1 LQGYLSVGII
11 GFVTGYLAS
20 TFGLKPYP
28 FYLGIVFALLGLF
41 ISWFLV
47 RDRREYTLLEIKK
60 NQEQEQQLIKSTR

>member
-1 LQGYLSVGII
+1 MQGYLSVGII